1 TLNCNLEKEL
11 FIELLGLKTSGAII
25 KDQNAL
31 IATEFGQYLFV
42 VLMKDFYTGMDLV
55 RAVFR
60 DDKRLKNKDYID
72 IMKENIDPLNSAS
85 MEFKAETN

>member
-1 TLNCNLEKEL
+1 
-11 FIELLGLKTSGAII
+11 
-25 KDQNAL
+25 
-31 IATEFGQYLFV
+31 
-42 VLMKDFYTGMDLV
+42 MKDFYTGMDLV

>member
-1 TLNCNLEKEL
+1 MAR
-11 FIELLGLKTSGAII
+11 F
-25 KDQNAL
+25 AL
-31 IATEFGQYLFV
+31 IVLFPTPPFPLV
-42 VLMKDFYTGMDLV
+42 IGMDLV

>member
-1 TLNCNLEKEL
+1 
-11 FIELLGLKTSGAII
+11 
-25 KDQNAL
+25 
-31 IATEFGQYLFV
+31 
-42 VLMKDFYTGMDLV
+42 MKDFYTGMDLV

-85 MEFKAETN
+85 MGFKAETN

>member
-1 TLNCNLEKEL
+1 
-11 FIELLGLKTSGAII
+11 
-25 KDQNAL
+25 
-31 IATEFGQYLFV
+31 
-42 VLMKDFYTGMDLV
+42 MKDFYTGMDLV

-85 MEFKAETN
+85 MEFKSGDKLKGTNNHH